1 MMGLSA
7 LYTVGGLLILLSF
20 TEGFEKVG
28 IYMVSMAQYSV
39 SVLASCIIFEY
50 IDPQY
55 IPLMAWC
62 ALFSCHAGKF
72 VSVVVFAQFNDG
84 SSEEIIL
91 SSLIIL
97 FGVVQV
103 GLSYFYKESLRY
115 LIDNDIEQAE
125 QLALEIS

>member
-1 MMGLSA
+1 
-7 LYTVGGLLILLSF
+7 
-20 TEGFEKVG
+20 
-28 IYMVSMAQYSV
+28 
-39 SVLASCIIFEY
+39 
-50 IDPQY
+50 
-55 IPLMAWC
+55 MAWC
-62 ALFSCHAGKF
+62 ALFSCHVGKF
-72 VSVVVFAQFNDG
+72 VSVVLFAQFNDS